1 MGVLDGL
8 SPASLLVLAL
18 ILVCLIAY
26 GTWRAGEVWA
36 NLRQPTV
43 TRDARVLGKH
53 VREDRGTGWE
63 PGTTYLATFLLE
75 DGQQIEYPVT
85 EAEYAHLAVG
95 QCGRLSH
102 RGAWYRGFHPLAA

>member
-8 SPASLLVLAL
+8 SPASLLVL
-18 ILVCLIAY
+18 ILSLGCMIAY
-26 GTWRAGEVWA
+26 GVWRAGEVWA

-43 TRDARVLGKH
+43 TRDARVLSKR

-63 PGTTYLATFLLE
+63 PGTTYLITFLLD
-75 DGQQIEYPVT
+75 DGQQLEYPVT
-85 EAEYAHLAVG
+85 ETDYARLAVG

-102 RGAWYRGFHPLAA
+102 RGAWYRGFHPHAA